1 MLRSKKFWYFDICK
15 DFNLTNEI
23 LSGAK
28 SKGKFYEDTL
38 YFYDLIGTG
47 VHPSI
52 KKLQKNS
59 SVLSVMINK

>member
-23 LSGAK
+23 FSSAK
-28 SKGKFYEDTL
+28 SKGKFYEDSL

-47 VHPSI
+47 VTLP
-52 KKLQKNS
+52 
-59 SVLSVMINK
+59 